1 MGLSRTMGFS
11 TGALA
16 LAATLAGTAASHAAV
31 TISTAA
37 TQNMSCA
44 SGVCTPTAANAVLNV
59 TDLENM
65 LASANLTVNTGGATA
80 TDIDVAAPITWV
92 GAFGLTLD
100 AYHSIAVA
108 NPVADNGTASLTL
121 LTDDGG
127 TGGTLSFATGGSI
140 AFLGTSNVLTIN
152 GNAYTLVSNIATLAG
167 DVAANPSGFYALAN
181 NYDASQD
188 GAYSNC
194 PVNSDLTGTLE
205 GLGNTISNLSIVTKQ
220 KRHFRPSAA
229 FVASVGGVLENL
241 RLTAIHYQIRG
252 KDTGAG
258 GLALVNEGT
267 LFGDMVQGT
276 IDAHAAD
283 AGGLV
288 EGNRGKIVGSSAN
301 VRVTGAGW
309 VGGLAAWN
317 EGSISLSNAGGAVS
331 GFIVGGLVGYNY
343 DSIDQSFSTGSVD
356 GGTEGGLAAYNYG
369 SEYPAPTISNSYAT
383 GNVKRGGGFVYEME
397 TNVGGDIETSYST
410 GTVGNGGGGF
420 ECTWY
425 TFNEVANDYW
435 NTTTSGTKDGTCGGN
450 LSGITGLTT
459 KQLKAGL
466 PTGFDPTI
474 WTQNPSVN
482 RGFPYLIANP
492 PQ

>member
-1 MGLSRTMGFS
+1 MALPGAMGFS
-11 TGALA
+11 TGALV

-37 TQNMSCA
+37 TSNMSCA

-108 NPVADNGTASLTL
+108 SPVADNGTASFTL

-127 TGGTLSFATGGSI
+127 TGGTLSFGTGGSI
-140 AFLGTSNVLTIN
+140 AFLGTSNALTIN
-152 GNAYTLVSNIATLAG
+152 GNAYTLVGNIATLAG

-188 GAYSNC
+188 GTYSNC
-194 PVNSDLTGTLE
+194 PVNSTLTGTLE
-205 GLGNTISNLSIVTKQ
+205 GLGNTISNLTIVAKG

-229 FVASVGGVLENL
+229 FVAYVSGVLENL

-252 KDTGAG
+252 KDTAAG

-276 IDAHAAD
+276 IDAHAEY

-288 EGNRGKIVGSSAN
+288 EGNNGTIVGSSAN
-301 VRVTGAGW
+301 VRVTGSGL
-309 VGGLAAWN
+309 VGGLAAVN
-317 EGSISLSNAGGAVS
+317 NGSISLSNAGGAVS
-331 GFIVGGLVGYNY
+331 GFLVGGLVAYNY
-343 DSIDQSFSTGSVD
+343 DAIDQSFSTGSVE
-356 GGTEGGLAAYNYG
+356 GGTAGGFAAYNYG
-369 SEYPAPTISNSYAT
+369 ARYPAPTISNSYAT
-383 GNVKRGGGFVYEME
+383 GNVKYGGGFVYEVE
-397 TNVGGDIETSYST
+397 TNVGDELESSYST
-410 GTVGNGGGGF
+410 GTVGKGGGGF
-420 ECTWY
+420 ECNWDGPD
-425 TFNEVANDYW
+425 EVADDYW
-435 NTTTSGTKDGTCGGN
+435 NTTTSGTKHGTCGVN
-450 LSGITGLTT
+450 VPGITGLTT
-459 KQLKAGL
+459 KQLRSGL
-466 PTGFDPTI
+466 PSGFDPTI
-474 WTQNPSVN
+474 WTQNPTIN
-482 RGFPYLIANP
+482 HGFPYLIANP